1 MSKRRQ
7 KGAHIDGTMSFF
19 KHKSM
24 ATDTTSIGMQIQ
36 IRAGQMARTNRLD
49 GHNRTSGH
57 NRHTS
62 LGHVLA
68 SRSVRSQGCVVVM
81 AGTSVTIRI
90 TGCINSRRIATTIAT
105 AILAQ
110 SVHMVTLFGVH
121 GLIIFKR
128 VVAVGHTACRAVVKR
143 FTFSTTAAALT
154 VTTAA
159 TTTATSSAAN
169 TAACRSRRNV
179 TNLGLVLFVNKLT
192 QILTVASKSFFNAVV
207 AQTVAI
213 ADSRDGALMRFK
225 NLRTLAASVNGSPN

>member
-1 MSKRRQ
+1 
-7 KGAHIDGTMSFF
+7 
-19 KHKSM
+19 
-24 ATDTTSIGMQIQ
+24 
-36 IRAGQMARTNRLD
+36 
-49 GHNRTSGH
+49 
-57 NRHTS
+57 
-62 LGHVLA
+62 
-68 SRSVRSQGCVVVM
+68 
-81 AGTSVTIRI
+81 
-90 TGCINSRRIATTIAT
+90 
-105 AILAQ
+105 
-110 SVHMVTLFGVH
+110 MVTLFGVH